1 MQALMPHFPIKTVD
15 VTNCAEYL
23 CCIRSTVDM
32 DINEVTLRRKNCLFK
47 RRQRRPYAQLSH
59 VDLHDCLCGMCV
71 TVSSDLAPAR
81 IGRAGDVCG
90 GISSG
95 CFCDHEKMEKLHGE
109 LSAVYRNLSPDA
121 VTVDEEGVI
130 CLIDFRLAKSLA
142 TTDKTYTLCGTP
154 DYLSPEQ
161 VTCAGHD
168 SSADLWGLGVLL
180 WEVSAGEGPWGT
192 DANEMNTYKKI
203 TDHTAGGLAKP
214 GHFEPELGEAIDA
227 LLAPDPKARLGAQG
241 DPTER
246 ARDAGLRHG
255 CRRDSLPASPV
266 AEALSFLSK
275 FRKCT
280 S

>member
-1 MQALMPHFPIKTVD
+1 MPHFPIKTVD

-109 LSAVYRNLSPDA
+109 LQHRMVGRGSFAQVKQLDYMMRLMEELTIKVPLALDGAGVEYPPSQARIDA
-121 VTVDEEGVI
+121 V
-130 CLIDFRLAKSLA
+130 FR
-142 TTDKTYTLCGTP
+142 
-154 DYLSPEQ
+154 
-161 VTCAGHD
+161 
-168 SSADLWGLGVLL
+168 
-180 WEVSAGEGPWGT
+180 
-192 DANEMNTYKKI
+192 
-203 TDHTAGGLAKP
+203 
-214 GHFEPELGEAIDA
+214 A
-227 LLAPDPKARLGAQG
+227 LLMTRGG
-241 DPTER
+241 
-246 ARDAGLRHG
+246 GW
-255 CRRDSLPASPV
+255 
-266 AEALSFLSK
+266 
-275 FRKCT
+275 
-280 S
+280 

>member
-1 MQALMPHFPIKTVD
+1 M
-15 VTNCAEYL
+15 
-23 CCIRSTVDM
+23 
-32 DINEVTLRRKNCLFK
+32 
-47 RRQRRPYAQLSH
+47 
-59 VDLHDCLCGMCV
+59 
-71 TVSSDLAPAR
+71 
-81 IGRAGDVCG
+81 
-90 GISSG
+90 
-95 CFCDHEKMEKLHGE
+95 
-109 LSAVYRNLSPDA
+109 
-121 VTVDEEGVI
+121 I

-203 TDHTAGGLAKP
+203 TDHTAGGLTKP

-241 DPTER
+241 FDALKALPWFSEINWAKLQEGAVPSPLAQAAVTHMRSQLSASAGRPGDAALTEL
-246 ARDAGLRHG
+246 AGTTEFTG
-255 CRRDSLPASPV
+255 DSSWFADY
-266 AEALSFLSK
+266 
-275 FRKCT
+275 
-280 S
+280 